1 MRIDGKKDKIET
13 PVIFKL
19 LFVLAGFLMGFI
31 ILSIFTATFSVAD
44 DSMTPSYKK
53 GDYIFILK
61 HFSVKKGDA
70 VLYRF
75 PADSGKVSFKRIAAG
90 PGDSVEIRSK
100 DLFVN
105 GLKVEAAAPASDT
118 RILNDALTSRDQMPK
133 IVLGTDEY
141 FVIGDN
147 RSFSFD
153 SRDSGPV
160 KLKQITGKAFARF

>member
-19 LFVLAGFLMGFI
+19 LFALAGFITGFI
-31 ILSIFTATFSVAD
+31 ILAIFVATLSVTD
-44 DSMTPSYKK
+44 DSMSPSYKK

-70 VLYRF
+70 VLYKF
-75 PADSGKVSFKRIAAG
+75 PAESEKVSFKRIAAG

-105 GLKVEAAAPASDT
+105 EVKIKPVSLITDT
-118 RILNDALTSRDQMPK
+118 RILNDALTNRDQMSK
-133 IVLGTDEY
+133 IVLGKDEY

-153 SRDSGPV
+153 SRDSGTV